1 MRSANAGIVNRRLRK
16 LAKRLPSRWQLEL
29 KRWFYRRQILRGRFQ
44 TTEKEFLA
52 LDKMVHRG
60 EWVLDVGA
68 NVGHYT
74 ARLSALVGPEGR
86 VIAFEPI
93 PQTFA
98 LLASNMPYFPYPNV
112 TLLNVALSAEPGNL
126 RMEIPVESDGTA
138 NYYQASITDD
148 GTVGVLGIT
157 SDALELP
164 RRIALVK
171 IDAEGHELLVLR
183 GMGRLLERDHPVLIV
198 EDNDTSVRE
207 YLEKFGYTSE
217 RLPESHNLI
226 FTAQDAS
233 GTKSSMAPSVI
244 TPPAN
249 NQ

>member
-29 KRWFYRRQILRGRFQ
+29 KRWFYRRQILGGRFQ

-52 LDKMVHRG
+52 LDQMVHRG
-60 EWVLDVGA
+60 DWILDVGA

-93 PQTFA
+93 PHTFA

-112 TLLNVALSAEPGNL
+112 TLLNVALSSEPGNL
-126 RMEIPVESDGTA
+126 RMDIPVESDGTA
-138 NYYQASITDD
+138 NYYQASITED
-148 GTVGVLGIT
+148 GTIGVLGIT
-157 SDALELP
+157 VDTLNLP
-164 RRIALVK
+164 RRVALVK

-183 GMGRLLERDHPVLIV
+183 GMARLLDRDHPILIV
-198 EDNDTSVRE
+198 EDNDPSVPE
-207 YLEKFGYTSE
+207 YLERFSYMVE
-217 RLPESHNLI
+217 RLPGSHNLI
-226 FTAQDAS
+226 FTAQGAS
-233 GTKSSMAPSVI
+233 VAKSAVAP
-244 TPPAN
+244 A
-249 NQ
+249 